1 VACISVV
8 EEKMEYKVE
17 LSNVRNF
24 SAWLGG
30 REVLDNVIICGLENS
45 LTEIVVSEFDG
56 QVPTQTEINDFLWD
70 ERNYIYDKLGFYE
83 YIEE

>member
-1 VACISVV
+1 
-8 EEKMEYKVE
+8 MEYKVE

-24 SAWLGG
+24 PAWSGG

-56 QVPTQTEINDFLWD
+56 QVPTQTEINDFLWN
-70 ERNYIYDKLGFYE
+70 ERNYIYDKLGLYE

>member
-1 VACISVV
+1 
-8 EEKMEYKVE
+8 MEYKVE

-24 SAWLGG
+24 PAWLGG

-83 YIEE
+83 YIEEELAMKTW